1 MKKQAVNI
9 KGHQSQDEQKDVS
22 CFGEKK
28 LKNLLEMVRNGE
40 ISVEDALGEAKFL
53 PYQDMGFAKVDH
65 HRHLRQG
72 FPEVVYCQGKAT
84 GHVVAIMERLA
95 AASQGNILATR
106 ASQEVYEEVKKV
118 LPDAV
123 YHALARVIS
132 VRRGAQYSRGNV
144 LVVSA
149 GTADL
154 PVAEEAAI
162 TCEMMGNK
170 VERLYDVGVAGLH
183 RFLSQR
189 HLLYRANAVVVTAG
203 MEGAL
208 ASVVGGMI
216 DKPVIAVP
224 TSVGY
229 GASFNGVAALLSM
242 LNSCSSNVSVV
253 NIDNGFGGGYIA
265 GIINKIAV
273 GAEENEVQETYSEIC
288 AVGDMEQC

>member
-1 MKKQAVNI
+1 MKRETT
-9 KGHQSQDEQKDVS
+9 HQNSLQGQDENKDVS

-28 LKNLLEMVRNGE
+28 IKKLFEMVRNGE
-40 ISVEDALGEAKFL
+40 LTIDDALGEFKFL
-53 PYQDMGFAKVDH
+53 PYEDMGFAKVDH

-72 FPEVVYCQGKAT
+72 FPEVVYCQGKT
-84 GHVVAIMERLA
+84 TEQVVAITKRLA
-95 AASQGNILATR
+95 ATSQANILATR
-106 ASQEVYEEVKKV
+106 ASQEVYDEVKKV

-123 YHALARVIS
+123 YHPLARIIS
-132 VRRGAQYSRGNV
+132 VRRGPQYSRGNV

-154 PVAEEAAI
+154 PVAEEACI
-162 TCEMMGNK
+162 TCEMMGNR

-189 HLLYRANAVVVTAG
+189 HMLYRANVIVVVAG

-208 ASVVGGMI
+208 ASVVGGMV

-229 GASFNGVAALLSM
+229 GASFFGLSALLTM
-242 LNSCSSNVSVV
+242 LNSCASGVSVV

-265 GIINKIAV
+265 GLINRIAV
-273 GAEENEVQETYSEIC
+273 GAEEDELQETKSEVR
-288 AVGDMEQC
+288 AVGDMD

>member
-1 MKKQAVNI
+1 MKKKAATNKDQQS
-9 KGHQSQDEQKDVS
+9 HQEQKDVS

-28 LKNLLEMVRNGE
+28 FKNLLEMVRSGE
-40 ISVEDALGEAKFL
+40 LSVEDALGEVKFL
-53 PYQDMGFAKVDH
+53 PYQDMGFAKIDH

-84 GHVVAIMERLA
+84 EHVVAIMEKLA
-95 AASQGNILATR
+95 ATSQGNILATR
-106 ASQEVYEEVKKV
+106 AAREVYNEVKKE
-118 LPDAV
+118 LPDAE
-123 YHALARVIS
+123 YHELARVIS
-132 VRRGAQYSRGNV
+132 IRRGPQHSRGNV
-144 LVVSA
+144 LLVSA

-162 TCEMMGNK
+162 TCEMMGNN
-170 VERLYDVGVAGLH
+170 VVRLYDVGVAGLH
-183 RFLSQR
+183 RFLNQR
-189 HLLYRANAVVVTAG
+189 HLLYRANVVVVTAG

-273 GAEENEVQETYSEIC
+273 GAKENDVQETTSEIS
-288 AVGDMEQC
+288 AVGNLEQF

>member
-1 MKKQAVNI
+1 MHN
-9 KGHQSQDEQKDVS
+9 EQKDVS

-28 LKNLLEMVRNGE
+28 IKKIFEMVQKGE
-40 ISVEDALGEAKFL
+40 MTVDDAVGEFKFL
-53 PYQDMGFAKVDH
+53 PYEEMGFAKVDH

-72 FPEVVYCQGKAT
+72 FPEVVYCQGKT
-84 GHVVAIMERLA
+84 VEQVVAIMDRLA
-95 AASQGNILATR
+95 ATSHGNILGTR
-106 ASQEVYEEVKKV
+106 AGREVYEEVKKII
-118 LPDAV
+118 PDAV
-123 YHALARVIS
+123 YHELPRIIS
-132 VRRGAQYSRGNV
+132 VRRGPQEARGNV
-144 LVVSA
+144 LIVSA

-189 HLLYRANAVVVTAG
+189 HMLYRAKAVVVTAG

-208 ASVVGGMI
+208 ASVVGGMV

-224 TSVGY
+224 TSIGY
-229 GASFNGVAALLSM
+229 GASFNGLAALLSM

-265 GIINKIAV
+265 GLINKIAV
-273 GAEENEVQETYSEIC
+273 GAEENELHETNQVC
-288 AVGDMEQC
+288 AVGDVE

>member
-1 MKKQAVNI
+1 MKKQAANV
-9 KGHQSQDEQKDVS
+9 KEYTGHHEPKDVS

-28 LKNLLEMVRNGE
+28 LRNLFEMVRNGE
-40 ISVEDALGEAKFL
+40 LSIEDALGETKFL
-53 PYQDMGFAKVDH
+53 PYHDLGFAKVDH

-72 FPEVVYCQGKAT
+72 FPEVVYCQGKT
-84 GHVVAIMERLA
+84 TKQVVAIMERLA
-95 AASQGNILATR
+95 ATSQGNILATR
-106 ASQEVYEEVKKV
+106 ASEEVYEEVKIA

-123 YHALARVIS
+123 YHALPQVIS
-132 VRRGAQYSRGNV
+132 VRRGTQHSRGNV
-144 LVVSA
+144 LVISA

-154 PVAEEAAI
+154 PVAEEAAL

-189 HLLYRANAVVVTAG
+189 HLLYRANVVVVTAG

-273 GAEENEVQETYSEIC
+273 GAKENDVQETTSEVC
-288 AVGDMEQC
+288 AVGNLEQS